1 MVREN
6 KIQAVEE
13 LAETLSKSSIA
24 IVTENKGVPAN
35 ATTQLR
41 KLLREAGVEYKV
53 VKNTLMIFAAEKVNK
68 KGINPMLVGP
78 TAVAFGTKNEST
90 VAKVLTDYIRTS
102 GVPLKIKGAILG
114 TQVLDAKQVA
124 ALTFLPSREALV
136 ADLLGKMKSPITATV
151 YILSSPLRG
160 MVGVLEA
167 RARQLE
173 SQQKAS

>member
-1 MVREN
+1 MAKEEKV
-6 KIQAVEE
+6 KAVDE
-13 LAETLSKSSIA
+13 LADTLSKSSIA

-41 KLLREAGVEYKV
+41 KVLRDAGVEYRV

-68 KGINPMLVGP
+68 QGIKPLLKGP
-78 TAVAFGTKNEST
+78 TAIAFGTKGET
-90 VAKVLTDYIRTS
+90 ATAKVLTDYIRTS
-102 GVPLKIKGAILG
+102 GAPLKIKGAILG

-124 ALTFLPSREALV
+124 ALTMLPPREVLI

-151 YILSSPLRG
+151 FILGSPLRG
-160 MVGVLEA
+160 MVGVLQA

-173 SQQKAS
+173 SQQPAS